1 METLQEK
8 YHPLL
13 SGILPENTEIVFMLL
28 KICTTKAA
36 VTFGQVTY
44 LPLGPLGRLFV
55 RLFPDSFP
63 FQARL
68 FLFPQKEGIS

>member
-8 YHPLL
+8 YRPLS
-13 SGILPENTEIVFMLL
+13 SGILPENTEIVSVLY
-28 KICTTKAA
+28 ICTTKGA
-36 VTFGQVTY
+36 VVFGQVTY

-55 RLFPDSFP
+55 RLFSDSFP